1 MKMKVGF
8 GYDVHKLAENRK
20 FILCGI
26 EVEHHVGLLGHSDAD
41 VAVHALI
48 DAFCGAANLGD
59 IGKLFPDTDSQYKG
73 ISSIILLEKTL
84 EKVREKGYEFGNAD
98 ITVVA
103 QAPKLSPYIERMKEN
118 LSRVIGCEA
127 DDISL
132 KATTEEH
139 LGFTG
144 RKEGVAAYAVVL
156 LEKRGK

>member
-1 MKMKVGF
+1 MKVKVGF

-26 EVEHHVGLLGHSDAD
+26 EVKHPVGLLGHSDAD

-48 DAFCGAANLGD
+48 DALCGAANLGD
-59 IGKLFPDTDSQYKG
+59 IGKLFPDNDDRYKG
-73 ISSIILLEKTL
+73 ISSILLLEKTL
-84 EKVREKGYEFGNAD
+84 EKVREKGFSFGNAD
-98 ITVVA
+98 ITIVA
-103 QAPKLSPYIERMKEN
+103 QAPKLAPYIPQMKEN
-118 LSRVIGCEA
+118 LRNVIGCDI

-156 LEKRGK
+156 LEKLKG

>member
-1 MKMKVGF
+1 MKLKVGF

-26 EVEHHVGLLGHSDAD
+26 EIEHSVGLLGHSDAD
-41 VAVHALI
+41 VAAHALI
-48 DAFCGAANLGD
+48 DALCGAANLGD
-59 IGKLFPDTDSQYKG
+59 IGKLFPDTDDRYKG
-73 ISSIILLEKTL
+73 ISSMLLLEKTL
-84 EKVREKGYEFGNAD
+84 GKVREKGFEFGNAD

-103 QAPKLSPYIERMKEN
+103 QAPKLSPYIDRMKEN
-118 LSRVIGCEA
+118 LSAVIGCDI

-144 RKEGVAAYAVVL
+144 RKEGISAYAVVL
-156 LEKRGK
+156 LEKKAG

>member
-1 MKMKVGF
+1 MKVKVGF

-26 EVEHHVGLLGHSDAD
+26 EVEHPVGLLGHSDAD

-48 DAFCGAANLGD
+48 DALCGAANLGD
-59 IGKLFPDTDSQYKG
+59 IGNLFPDNDDRYKG
-73 ISSIILLEKTL
+73 ISSILLLEKTL
-84 EKVREKGYEFGNAD
+84 EKVRERGFSFGNAD
-98 ITVVA
+98 ITIVA
-103 QAPKLSPYIERMKEN
+103 QAPKLAPYIPQMKEN
-118 LSRVIGCEA
+118 LRNVIGCDI

-144 RKEGVAAYAVVL
+144 RKEGVAAYAVAL
-156 LEKRGK
+156 LEKLKG

>member
-1 MKMKVGF
+1 MKIKVGF

-26 EVEHHVGLLGHSDAD
+26 EIEHHVGLLGHSDAD

-48 DAFCGAANLGD
+48 DALCGAANLGD
-59 IGKLFPDTDSQYKG
+59 IGKLFPDTDEQYRG
-73 ISSIILLEKTL
+73 ISSILLLEKTL
-84 EKVREKGYEFGNAD
+84 EKVKEKGFEFGNAD

-103 QAPKLSPYIERMKEN
+103 QAPKLLPYMERMKDN
-118 LSRVIGCEA
+118 LSRAIGCDRE
-127 DDISL
+127 DISL

-144 RKEGVAAYAVVL
+144 RKEGVAAYATVL
-156 LEKRGK
+156 LEKRAK